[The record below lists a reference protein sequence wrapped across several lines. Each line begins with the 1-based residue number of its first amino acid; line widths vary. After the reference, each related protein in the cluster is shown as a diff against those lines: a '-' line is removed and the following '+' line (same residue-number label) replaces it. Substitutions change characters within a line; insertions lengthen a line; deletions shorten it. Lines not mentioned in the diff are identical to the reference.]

1 MTIRC
6 AIHTDAD
13 AIMGIWN
20 HYITH
25 TVATFN
31 SQEKTKTEIETLIS
45 NQPVFVAQYDETI
58 TGFATYG
65 DFRKGV
71 GYAKTAEHSLFLQ
84 NGKKGQ
90 GRRLMNHIEVDAKS
104 NGVHSMFAGISA
116 ENENAIGFH
125 QAIGYEHVAKL
136 NQVGWKFDRWHD
148 LILMQKFL

>member
-6 AIHTDAD
+6 AIQSDAG
-13 AIMGIWN
+13 AILDIWN

-31 SQEKTKTEIETLIS
+31 SQEKTKAEIEMLIS
-45 NQPVFVAQYDETI
+45 NQPMFVASDGDTI

-71 GYAKTAEHSLFLQ
+71 GYANTAEHSLFLQ
-84 NGKKGQ
+84 NGLKGQ
-90 GRRLMNHIEVDAKS
+90 GRRLMNQIELDAKS
-104 NGVHSMFAGISA
+104 NGIHSMFAGISD

-125 QAIGYEHVAKL
+125 QAIGYDHVAVLKE
-136 NQVGWKFDRWHD
+136 VGWKFGRWHD